1 MKSALMLGVNPNF
14 EREENDFYA
23 TDPKAIEIALPLFR
37 EIGLCKNVWECAC
50 GMGHITKVLV
60 NAGYNV
66 YSSDKINRGFGDVL
80 DFLNCDKPF
89 DGDILTNPPFRYA
102 VDFVKKGLQ
111 LVCKSNKVWLFLKI
125 QFLESRLRKD
135 LFKSTPPKYV
145 AVYSER
151 QKCAKDGDFE
161 KYCKNSNTQ
170 TYAWFVFEKG
180 FIGNPQILW
189 I

>member
-1 MKSALMLGVNPNF
+1 MKAHEFNF
-14 EREENDFYA
+14 RWTLKDANFTKDKGKVFSC
-23 TDPKAIEIALPLFR
+23 F
-37 EIGLCKNVWECAC
+37 AC
-50 GMGHITKVLV
+50 GGGSTMGYKL
-60 NAGYNV
+60 AGFDV

-111 LVCKSNKVWLFLKI
+111 LVCKGNKVWLFLKI